1 MSSGAASRWQIV
13 ALSHLHITWCHLPG
27 TRYCRLRLQHASYL
41 QHVVFTVRLFAVC
54 NEHLSRESL
63 SVRSMHQEVR
73 VPKRGLVPEM
83 VCASSGA
90 ILCMC
95 VYPSGIYDSSRY
107 PHPLYVDDERMCEL
121 LDHVCGE
128 RELLQ

>member
-1 MSSGAASRWQIV
+1 MTSGAASRWQIV
-13 ALSHLHITWCHLPG
+13 ALSHLHITWCRLPD

-63 SVRSMHQEVR
+63 SLCSMHQEAR

-83 VCASSGA
+83 VCASSGLGQSCA
-90 ILCMC
+90 C
-95 VYPSGIYDSSRY
+95 VCIRTVYTTV
-107 PHPLYVDDERMCEL
+107 VDDERMCEL

-128 RELLQ
+128 QELLQ